1 MKEATHDDVREIN
14 RQNDKEYIHETWMN
28 DWKYFVT
35 DEILTS
41 ASVNGDFQGLKLP
54 REVVDKI
61 YREREAISRIPND
74 HRLSS
79 GSDS

>member
-1 MKEATHDDVREIN
+1 VKEATHDDVREIN
-14 RQNDKEYIHETWMN
+14 RQNDKD